1 MRKVAKHFHN
11 KKKMFISLTLLM
23 FNQPNK
29 ESGKILNNDAEEPYL
44 EPCQIS
50 MMKYFSENTTAKNF
64 VIDI

>member
-1 MRKVAKHFHN
+1 
-11 KKKMFISLTLLM
+11 MFIYLTLLM

-50 MMKYFSENTTAKNF
+50 MMKYFCENTTAKNF